1 MALVATHATAV
12 NAANVAKGPS
22 RASELLSQSGF
33 RRIDQKLHKYVTNVS
48 AATKWRAKLRPELFQ
63 LLKAHFDEDA
73 ARVAKFKP
81 RVLEALEPFWDGP
94 RASELGLKDA
104 DCLRTWGD
112 YIALAAIVSKSHSLE
127 AVRAARIALCEAV
140 NHPKAASPE
149 EAQKVRDLLA
159 LGRELLGDDV
169 VSFTPDDAGMINE
182 LRLDPV
188 DTIEMDEAVLGA
200 RLGAHSSGKKRK
212 VVRFEPSPSRCATNG
227 SDSDSDLD
235 SEATASAYI
244 DTDDVVRQAFALAD
258 RQKKRKRARVLTH
271 ISDEQMEEDMAKQD
285 KLDNPRWLGAD
296 ANDGCIDYGDAQA
309 FQDDEE

>member
-1 MALVATHATAV
+1 MALVATPATGV

-22 RASELLSQSGF
+22 RASELLSESGF
-33 RRIDQKLHKYVTNVS
+33 RRIDQKLHKYVPNVS
-48 AATKWRAKLRPELFQ
+48 DLTKWRTKLRPYAFK
-63 LLKAHFDEDA
+63 LLEAHFDEDA
-73 ARVAKFKP
+73 AGVAKFKP

-94 RASELGLKDA
+94 QASELGLKDA

-112 YIALAAIVSKSHSLE
+112 YIALAAIVSKNPSIE
-127 AVRAARIALCEAV
+127 AVRAAKIALSEAV
-140 NHPKAASPE
+140 NHPKAASPA

-169 VSFTPDDAGMINE
+169 VSFTPDDAGMIDE
-182 LRLDPV
+182 LRLEKI

-200 RLGAHSSGKKRK
+200 RLGAHSSGKKQKR
-212 VVRFEPSPSRCATNG
+212 VRFEPSPSRCATNG

-244 DTDDVVRQAFALAD
+244 DTDDVVQQAFALAD
-258 RQKKRKRARVLTH
+258 KQKKRKRARVRTH
-271 ISDEQMEEDMAKQD
+271 ISEAQMEEEMAEQD
-285 KLDNPRWLGAD
+285 KRDNARWYGAD
-296 ANDGCIDYGDAQA
+296 ECIESIDYGDAQA